1 MPGFNYGG
9 GKGDGTGWSS
19 ERGNEPSP
27 GGGSKGNAGN
37 HDKGKGSTSGKGS
50 GTTPGIS
57 RSVGDALA
65 LKAGLNPGDFTGYF
79 INADGNAIGISP
91 LVGGD
96 AFGVNLGP
104 APANPAVGG
113 GNSGNGNSANTLN
126 PFNAVIVTF
135 KGDTSDARIAAL
147 NKIIADNARMAN
159 SGQAGQ
165 RIRNAV
171 KATKQAKAELALINA
186 ARKQKAA
193 KQAAEARAKAE
204 AAAKT
209 KAEAE
214 ARAKADAAAKT
225 KAEAEARAKTEAA
238 AKAKVEAEAR
248 AKAEAAAKAQR
259 EAATN
264 RLRSASVQAVRGV
277 EIGTPASTAPASWAI
292 ASAGAITL
300 GEDVA
305 GSLLSRI
312 SAVLTELRGIAAA
325 SLAGPVAATLAG
337 LLYSEKVGVGSDV
350 VPGRDISALLSA
362 DILSL
367 PDASA
372 LLRAADAGTPIDMA
386 VRGRLVVRDD
396 GTLETQLVRSKVP
409 GKVQVVRAVQDSVTG
424 YWGVTL
430 PKVADVQGPTILV
443 SPVNQPGAG
452 SATLTDPVP
461 VPEQIT
467 HFGGPVT
474 VPQGPT
480 VLITPVAEPPGIHDI
495 ILVFPPESGLKPQ
508 YIIYNSPYGET
519 NAKGKYSGRDYNK
532 DKAGG
537 PIQNLDWKE
546 ATIDRAG
553 VDKVKLHA
561 GRFGESPDNKVM
573 IERLE
578 KILTGELQ
586 VTDTDKRYYTHEIR
600 ELERYRNL
608 GVKDGT
614 LPESV
619 QEKKSVWNNTHTA
632 TLEDYKINERE
643 QTLYTDAALQAAY
656 EQELKDAFKGDK

>member
-1 MPGFNYGG
+1 MVA
-9 GKGDGTGWSS
+9 KVMARDGTGWSS

-214 ARAKADAAAKT
+214 ARAK
-225 KAEAEARAKTEAA
+225 TEAA

-350 VPGRDISALLSA
+350 VPGRDISALLST
-362 DILSL
+362 DTLSL

-386 VRGRLVVRDD
+386 VRGRLIVHDD

-553 VDKVKLHA
+553 IDKVKLHA
-561 GRFGESPDNKVM
+561 GRFGESASNKVM

-608 GVKDGT
+608 GVKDNT
-614 LPESV
+614 VPDNAKE
-619 QEKKSVWNNTHTA
+619 VWNNTHTA
-632 TLEDYKINERE
+632 TLEDYKINEKSDP
-643 QTLYTDAALQAAY
+643 LYTPEALEASRK
-656 EQELKDAFKGDK
+656 EEENR

>member
-1 MPGFNYGG
+1 M
-9 GKGDGTGWSS
+9 
-19 ERGNEPSP
+19 
-27 GGGSKGNAGN
+27 
-37 HDKGKGSTSGKGS
+37 
-50 GTTPGIS
+50 
-57 RSVGDALA
+57 
-65 LKAGLNPGDFTGYF
+65 
-79 INADGNAIGISP
+79 
-91 LVGGD
+91 
-96 AFGVNLGP
+96 
-104 APANPAVGG
+104 
-113 GNSGNGNSANTLN
+113 
-126 PFNAVIVTF
+126 TF

-204 AAAKT
+204 
-209 KAEAE
+209 
-214 ARAKADAAAKT
+214 AAAKT

-350 VPGRDISALLSA
+350 VPGRDISALLST
-362 DILSL
+362 DTLSL

-386 VRGRLVVRDD
+386 VRGRLIVHDD

-553 VDKVKLHA
+553 IDKVKLHA
-561 GRFGESPDNKVM
+561 GRFGESASNKVM

-608 GVKDGT
+608 GVKDNT
-614 LPESV
+614 VPDNAKE
-619 QEKKSVWNNTHTA
+619 VWNNTHTA
-632 TLEDYKINERE
+632 TLEDYKINEKSDP
-643 QTLYTDAALQAAY
+643 LYTPEALEASRK
-656 EQELKDAFKGDK
+656 EEENR

>member
-19 ERGNEPSP
+19 ERGSEPSP

-37 HDKGKGSTSGKGS
+37 NEKGRGSASGKGS
-50 GTTPGIS
+50 GTARVIS

-65 LKAGLNPGDFTGYF
+65 LSAGLSPSDFTGYF
-79 INADGNAIGISP
+79 INADGHAIGISL

-104 APANPAVGG
+104 VPANPAVGG
-113 GNSGNGNSANTLN
+113 GNSGNGSSTNTLN
-126 PFNAVIVTF
+126 PFSSVMVTF
-135 KGDTSDARIAAL
+135 KGDTSDARITAL

-165 RIRNAV
+165 RIRNAI
-171 KATKQAKAELALINA
+171 KATKQAKAELALIYA

-193 KQAAEARAKAE
+193 RQAAEA
-204 AAAKT
+204 
-209 KAEAE
+209 
-214 ARAKADAAAKT
+214 KADAD
-225 KAEAEARAKTEAA
+225 
-238 AKAKVEAEAR
+238 AR

-264 RLRSASVQAVRGV
+264 RLRSAGVQAVRGV
-277 EIGTPASTAPASWAI
+277 KIGAPATTAPASWAI
-292 ASAGAITL
+292 ASMGVITP

-312 SAVLTELRGIAAA
+312 SAVLAELRGMAAA

-350 VPGRDISALLSA
+350 VPGRDISALLST
-362 DILSL
+362 DTLSL
-367 PDASA
+367 PDADT

-386 VRGRLVVRDD
+386 VRGRLVMRDD
-396 GTLETQLVRSKVP
+396 GMLETQLVRSREP

-430 PKVADVQGPTILV
+430 PKVADLQGPTILV
-443 SPVNQPGAG
+443 SPVNQPGADL
-452 SATLTDPVP
+452 STLTNPLP

-474 VPQGPT
+474 VPQGPS
-480 VLITPVAEPPGIHDI
+480 VLITPVSEPPGIHDI

-508 YIIYNSPYGET
+508 YIMYNNPYGKT
-519 NAKGKYSGRDYNK
+519 NARGKSSGRDYNK

-537 PIQNLDWKE
+537 PIQNLDWRG
-546 ATIDRAG
+546 AIIDRAG

-586 VTDTDKRYYTHEIR
+586 VTDIDKRYYTHEIR

-614 LPESV
+614 LPESI
-619 QEKKSVWNNTHTA
+619 QEKKTVWNNTHTA
-632 TLEDYKINERE
+632 TLEDYKINEKE
-643 QTLYTDAALQAAY
+643 QPLYTDAALQAAY

>member
-214 ARAKADAAAKT
+214 ARAK
-225 KAEAEARAKTEAA
+225 TEAA

-350 VPGRDISALLSA
+350 VPGRDISALLST
-362 DILSL
+362 DTLSL

-386 VRGRLVVRDD
+386 VRGRLIVHDD

-495 ILVFPPESGLKPQ
+495 ILVFPSESGLKPQ

-614 LPESV
+614 VPDNAKE
-619 QEKKSVWNNTHTA
+619 VWNNTHTA
-632 TLEDYKINERE
+632 TLEDYKLNEKNDP
-643 QTLYTDAALQAAY
+643 LYTPEA
-656 EQELKDAFKGDK
+656 EEAFFK